1 MYYNLYHLLSD
12 PAACDYD
19 YDVAAEELGANVR

>member
-1 MYYNLYHLLSD
+1 MYYNLCHLLSD
-12 PAACDYD
+12 PAACD